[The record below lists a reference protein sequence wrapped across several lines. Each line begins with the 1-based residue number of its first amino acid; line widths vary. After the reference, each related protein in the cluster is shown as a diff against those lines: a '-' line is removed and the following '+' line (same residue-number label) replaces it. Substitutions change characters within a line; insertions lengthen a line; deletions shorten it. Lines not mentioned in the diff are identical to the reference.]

1 MECCEEQNKWEGRL
15 KIRAAILAAAAFAA
29 SPLQAQ
35 TWPSR
40 TITLVVPFA
49 AGGGTDAI
57 GRVIAEKLAARLG
70 QPVVV
75 ENKAGAASA
84 IGTAYVGKA
93 SPDGYT
99 LLMTTNSA
107 MVILPLTQPPGSLN
121 YDRNDFS
128 MIGLTGIL
136 PNLLIVSPKVPVN
149 SVSELIAYAKA
160 RPGQLS
166 FASSGNGTITHLIGE
181 LFKARTGIDVV
192 HVPYRT
198 GVQSAPDV
206 MEGRV
211 QYIFDN
217 IIWSL
222 PMIRAGQLK
231 GLAITTSQRSTLA
244 PDIPTV
250 AESGVPGFEGITW
263 LGLAAPA
270 KTPEPVIAR
279 LGDRAQSGARR
290 QGNHREAR
298 LDRRRA
304 ARRTWA
310 GRHARDA
317 RRGPRPLEGHS
328 QRRKDQAAMNFHE
341 LCKTERPLILPG
353 AFDAMSARLIKRA
366 GFKAYFTG
374 GFPTIGARWGLPD
387 IGLVALGEISAAVTD
402 IMAASDLPVMVD
414 GDNGY
419 GDVKNVVHV
428 LHTYERLGVS
438 AIMFEDQ
445 VAPKRCG
452 HIAGKDVIPAAEMAA
467 KIKAA
472 SQSKINRDT
481 FILARTDARDVLGL
495 DEAFRRAELYLKQ
508 WRGRHLHRVAA
519 RRRRAGDHRQEIRRA
534 ADGQHAGRRPH
545 ADPDAAKNLPTW
557 ASRSRSTASRC

>member
-1 MECCEEQNKWEGRL
+1 M
-15 KIRAAILAAAAFAA
+15 KIRAAIVFVLGALAASHAAIPAA
-29 SPLQAQ
+29 AQ

-57 GRVIAEKLAARLG
+57 GRVVAEKLAARLG

-84 IGTAYVGKA
+84 IGTAYVAKA
-93 SPDGYT
+93 PADGYT

-107 MVILPLTQPPGSLN
+107 MVILPLTQAAGSLN
-121 YDRNDFS
+121 YDRADFA

-136 PNLLIVSPKVPVN
+136 PNLLIVSPKLPVN

-231 GLAITTSQRSTLA
+231 GLVITTSQRSTLA

-279 LGDRAQSGARR
+279 LAAELRAVLADKETIAKLAATGAEPPTAP
-290 QGNHREAR
+290 GP
-298 LDRRRA
+298 
-304 ARRTWA
+304 A
-310 GRHARDA
+310 GM
-317 RRGPRPLEGHS
+317 
-328 QRRKDQAAMNFHE
+328 QA
-341 LCKTERPLILPG
+341 LLTDDI
-353 AFDAMSARLIKRA
+353 
-366 GFKAYFTG
+366 
-374 GFPTIGARWGLPD
+374 ARWQG
-387 IGLVALGEISAAVTD
+387 ILGE
-402 IMAASDLPVMVD
+402 
-414 GDNGY
+414 G
-419 GDVKNVVHV
+419 
-428 LHTYERLGVS
+428 
-438 AIMFEDQ
+438 
-445 VAPKRCG
+445 
-452 HIAGKDVIPAAEMAA
+452 
-467 KIKAA
+467 KIKL
-472 SQSKINRDT
+472 Q
-481 FILARTDARDVLGL
+481 
-495 DEAFRRAELYLKQ
+495 
-508 WRGRHLHRVAA
+508 
-519 RRRRAGDHRQEIRRA
+519 
-534 ADGQHAGRRPH
+534 
-545 ADPDAAKNLPTW
+545 
-557 ASRSRSTASRC
+557 

>member
-1 MECCEEQNKWEGRL
+1 V
-15 KIRAAILAAAAFAA
+15 KIRAAIAIAVGALTAMPAA
-29 SPLQAQ
+29 AQ

-40 TITLVVPFA
+40 AITLVVPFA

-57 GRVIAEKLAARLG
+57 GRVVAEKLAARLG

-84 IGTAYVGKA
+84 IGTAYVAKA
-93 SPDGYT
+93 PADGYT

-107 MVILPLTQPPGSLN
+107 MVILPLTQATGSLN
-121 YDRNDFS
+121 YDRADFA

-136 PNLLIVSPKVPVN
+136 PNLLIVSPKLPVN

-198 GVQSAPDV
+198 GVQSAPDI

-222 PMIRAGQLK
+222 PMIRAGQLR

-279 LGDRAQSGARR
+279 LAAELKAVLADKETIAKLAPTGAEPPAAPGPDSMRAL
-290 QGNHREAR
+290 
-298 LDRRRA
+298 LD
-304 ARRTWA
+304 
-310 GRHARDA
+310 DD
-317 RRGPRPLEGHS
+317 L
-328 QRRKDQAAMNFHE
+328 
-341 LCKTERPLILPG
+341 
-353 AFDAMSARLIKRA
+353 
-366 GFKAYFTG
+366 
-374 GFPTIGARWGLPD
+374 ARWKGIL
-387 IGLVALGEISAAVTD
+387 
-402 IMAASDLPVMVD
+402 SD
-414 GDNGY
+414 G
-419 GDVKNVVHV
+419 
-428 LHTYERLGVS
+428 
-438 AIMFEDQ
+438 
-445 VAPKRCG
+445 
-452 HIAGKDVIPAAEMAA
+452 
-467 KIKAA
+467 KIKL
-472 SQSKINRDT
+472 Q
-481 FILARTDARDVLGL
+481 
-495 DEAFRRAELYLKQ
+495 
-508 WRGRHLHRVAA
+508 
-519 RRRRAGDHRQEIRRA
+519 
-534 ADGQHAGRRPH
+534 
-545 ADPDAAKNLPTW
+545 
-557 ASRSRSTASRC
+557 

>member
-1 MECCEEQNKWEGRL
+1 M
-15 KIRAAILAAAAFAA
+15 
-29 SPLQAQ
+29 
-35 TWPSR
+35 
-40 TITLVVPFA
+40 
-49 AGGGTDAI
+49 
-57 GRVIAEKLAARLG
+57 
-70 QPVVV
+70 
-75 ENKAGAASA
+75 
-84 IGTAYVGKA
+84 
-93 SPDGYT
+93 
-99 LLMTTNSA
+99 
-107 MVILPLTQPPGSLN
+107 
-121 YDRNDFS
+121 
-128 MIGLTGIL
+128 
-136 PNLLIVSPKVPVN
+136 
-149 SVSELIAYAKA
+149 IAYAKA

-270 KTPEPVIAR
+270 KTPEPVITR
-279 LGDRAQSGARR
+279 LAAELKAVLADKETIAKLAATGA
-290 QGNHREAR
+290 EPP
-298 LDRRRA
+298 A
-304 ARRTWA
+304 APGT
-310 GRHARDA
+310 GRHARPA
-317 RRGPRPLEGHS
+317 RRRSRPLEGHP

-353 AFDAMSARLIKRA
+353 AFDALSARLIKRA

-387 IGLVALGEISAAVTD
+387 IGLVALGEISSAVTD

-467 KIKAA
+467 KIRAA
-472 SQSKINRDT
+472 SQSKMNSDT
-481 FILARTDARDVLGL
+481 FILARTDARDVHGL
-495 DEAFRRAELYLKQ
+495 DEAFRRAELYLKN
-508 WRGRHLHRVAA
+508 G
-519 RRRRAGDHRQEIRRA
+519 
-534 ADGQHAGRRPH
+534 ADGIFIESPHDVAELELIGKKFDVPQMANMLEGGRTPILTPKEL
-545 ADPDAAKNLPTW
+545 ADMGFEIAIYGISLLMHTVRTMQDLLGKLAQGDLSFIGKGVGFEEYKSIVGFEDWAAIENRYLKPK
-557 ASRSRSTASRC
+557 

>member
-1 MECCEEQNKWEGRL
+1 MKFRT
-15 KIRAAILAAAAFAA
+15 AILLAAAAFTAT
-29 SPLQAQ
+29 PVHAQ
-35 TWPSR
+35 TWPAR

-57 GRVIAEKLAARLG
+57 GRVIAEKLATRLG

-84 IGTAYVGKA
+84 IGTAYVAKA
-93 SPDGYT
+93 APDGYT

-107 MVILPLTQPPGSLN
+107 MVILPLIQPAASLN
-121 YDRNDFS
+121 YDRADFS

-222 PMIRAGQLK
+222 PMIRQGNLK
-231 GLAITTSQRSTLA
+231 GLAITTSRRSALA

-270 KTPEPVIAR
+270 KTPEPVVARLGAELKAVLADKDVIAR
-279 LGDRAQSGARR
+279 LAATGA
-290 QGNHREAR
+290 EPPSAP
-298 LDRRRA
+298 
-304 ARRTWA
+304 
-310 GRHARDA
+310 
-317 RRGPRPLEGHS
+317 GPEG
-328 QRRKDQAAMNFHE
+328 
-341 LCKTERPLILPG
+341 
-353 AFDAMSARLIKRA
+353 MSAMLAEDI
-366 GFKAYFTG
+366 
-374 GFPTIGARWGLPD
+374 ARWKGIL
-387 IGLVALGEISAAVTD
+387 
-402 IMAASDLPVMVD
+402 SD
-414 GDNGY
+414 G
-419 GDVKNVVHV
+419 
-428 LHTYERLGVS
+428 
-438 AIMFEDQ
+438 
-445 VAPKRCG
+445 
-452 HIAGKDVIPAAEMAA
+452 
-467 KIKAA
+467 KIKL
-472 SQSKINRDT
+472 Q
-481 FILARTDARDVLGL
+481 
-495 DEAFRRAELYLKQ
+495 
-508 WRGRHLHRVAA
+508 
-519 RRRRAGDHRQEIRRA
+519 
-534 ADGQHAGRRPH
+534 
-545 ADPDAAKNLPTW
+545 
-557 ASRSRSTASRC
+557 

>member
-1 MECCEEQNKWEGRL
+1 V
-15 KIRAAILAAAAFAA
+15 KIRAAIVFVLGALAASHAAIPAA
-29 SPLQAQ
+29 AQ

-57 GRVIAEKLAARLG
+57 GRVVAEKLAARLG

-84 IGTAYVGKA
+84 IGTAYVAKA
-93 SPDGYT
+93 PADGYT

-107 MVILPLTQPPGSLN
+107 MVILPLTQAAGSLN
-121 YDRNDFS
+121 YDRADFA

-136 PNLLIVSPKVPVN
+136 PNLLIVSPKLPVN

-231 GLAITTSQRSTLA
+231 GLAITTSRRSTLA

-270 KTPEPVIAR
+270 RTPEPVITR
-279 LGDRAQSGARR
+279 LAAELNAVLADKETIAKLAATGAEPPAAPGPEGMRAL
-290 QGNHREAR
+290 
-298 LDRRRA
+298 LDE
-304 ARRTWA
+304 
-310 GRHARDA
+310 D
-317 RRGPRPLEGHS
+317 
-328 QRRKDQAAMNFHE
+328 
-341 LCKTERPLILPG
+341 I
-353 AFDAMSARLIKRA
+353 
-366 GFKAYFTG
+366 
-374 GFPTIGARWGLPD
+374 ARWKGIL
-387 IGLVALGEISAAVTD
+387 
-402 IMAASDLPVMVD
+402 SD
-414 GDNGY
+414 G
-419 GDVKNVVHV
+419 
-428 LHTYERLGVS
+428 
-438 AIMFEDQ
+438 
-445 VAPKRCG
+445 
-452 HIAGKDVIPAAEMAA
+452 
-467 KIKAA
+467 KIKL
-472 SQSKINRDT
+472 Q
-481 FILARTDARDVLGL
+481 
-495 DEAFRRAELYLKQ
+495 
-508 WRGRHLHRVAA
+508 
-519 RRRRAGDHRQEIRRA
+519 
-534 ADGQHAGRRPH
+534 
-545 ADPDAAKNLPTW
+545 
-557 ASRSRSTASRC
+557 